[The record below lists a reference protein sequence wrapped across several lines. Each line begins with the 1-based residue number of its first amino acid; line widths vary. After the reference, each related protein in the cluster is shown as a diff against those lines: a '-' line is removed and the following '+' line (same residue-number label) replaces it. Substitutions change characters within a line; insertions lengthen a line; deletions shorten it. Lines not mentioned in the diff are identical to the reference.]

1 MLFSIILSLLM
12 ILKGMNDITETYFL
26 KNMVCNCCKILLT
39 ERLASAGVQVDEIK
53 LGEITISY
61 DPEKIQNND
70 ATELISSLGFEII
83 KNRDKIIVE
92 KIKHA
97 VIELIHELNNINS
110 IIRKSDYLVDK
121 LGMNYQYLS
130 KIFSH
135 NEPYTLEKYI
145 ILQKIERIKEL
156 VDADDLTLSEISYI
170 MDYSSVHH
178 MSAQFKNITG
188 YTLSEYK
195 KSDHSSRKAIDEI

>member
-1 MLFSIILSLLM
+1 
-12 ILKGMNDITETYFL
+12 MNDIKETYFL

-39 ERLASAGVQVDEIK
+39 EKLSNAGVHVNEIK
-53 LGEITISY
+53 LGEITVSY
-61 DPEKIQNND
+61 DPEKIIKTEI
-70 ATELISSLGFEII
+70 TELISSLGFEII
-83 KNRDKIIVE
+83 KNRDQIIVE

-97 VIELIHELNNINS
+97 VIELIHELNNIDS

-121 LGMNYQYLS
+121 LGMNYQYIS
-130 KIFSH
+130 KLFSQ

-156 VDADDLTLSEISYI
+156 VDAGDLTLSEIAYI

-178 MSAQFKNITG
+178 MSAQFKNVTG

-195 KSDHSSRKAIDEI
+195 KSDHSSRIAIDEI

>member
-1 MLFSIILSLLM
+1 MET
-12 ILKGMNDITETYFL
+12 ITETYFL
-26 KNMVCNCCKILLT
+26 KNMVCNCCKILLR
-39 ERLASAGVQVDEIK
+39 EKLNAAKINVVDIK
-53 LGEITISY
+53 LGEITIHYNPQEVTKSF
-61 DPEKIQNND
+61 IINLFS
-70 ATELISSLGFEII
+70 ALGFEII
-83 KNRDKIIVE
+83 KNRDQIIVE

-97 VIELIHELNNINS
+97 VIELVHELNNINS

-130 KIFSH
+130 KIFSQ

-145 ILQKIERIKEL
+145 ILQKTERIKEL
-156 VDADDLTLSEISYI
+156 IDSGELSLSEISYI

-178 MSAQFKNITG
+178 MSAQFKQITG

-195 KSDHSSRKAIDEI
+195 KSDRSSRKSIDII

>member
-1 MLFSIILSLLM
+1 MD
-12 ILKGMNDITETYFL
+12 NITETYFL
-26 KNMVCNCCKILLT
+26 KNMLCKCCKILLT
-39 ERLASAGVQVDEIK
+39 EKLNNAEIYVNEIK

-61 DPEKIQNND
+61 NPSKINK
-70 ATELISSLGFEII
+70 SSIENIFSTLGFEII
-83 KNRDKIIVE
+83 KNRDLIVVE

-97 VIELIHELNNINS
+97 VIELVHELNNINS

-130 KIFSH
+130 KVFSQH
-135 NEPYTLEKYI
+135 EPYTLEKYI
-145 ILQKIERIKEL
+145 ILQKIERIKEM
-156 VDADDLTLSEISYI
+156 VDAGDLSLSEISYI

-178 MSAQFKNITG
+178 MSAQFKQITG

-195 KSDHSSRKAIDEI
+195 KSDRSSRKSIDAL